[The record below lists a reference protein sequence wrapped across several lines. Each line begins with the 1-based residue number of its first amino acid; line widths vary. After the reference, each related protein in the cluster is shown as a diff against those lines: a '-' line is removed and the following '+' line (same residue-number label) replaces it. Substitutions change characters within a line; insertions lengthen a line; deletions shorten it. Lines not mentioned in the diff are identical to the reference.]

1 MARKP
6 KDLETGDDLRE
17 SIQHLDQVSGR
28 VARLLADLAAPK
40 SVPIQ
45 EAAESRG
52 EAVSAG
58 PHSLESR

>member
-40 SVPIQ
+40 PAPPAGDDQ
-45 EAAESRG
+45 AEP
-52 EAVSAG
+52 SAG
-58 PHSLESR
+58 A